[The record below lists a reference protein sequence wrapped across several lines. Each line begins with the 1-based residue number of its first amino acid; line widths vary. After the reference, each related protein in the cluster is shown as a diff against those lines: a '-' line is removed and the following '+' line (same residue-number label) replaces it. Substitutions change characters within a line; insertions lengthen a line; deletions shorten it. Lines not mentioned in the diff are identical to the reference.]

1 MSDSELDSVRRREVE
16 NANRMRHFVPN
27 YLEPLLSK
35 QWEIVSIGCGSG
47 IDVEMLRRDGYQAYG
62 FDPSRDNHFSLRDE
76 SARPFLRSGAAEEF
90 PFGDKRFDF
99 AYALEVIEHVGC
111 ANFGTHLLPD
121 WRAERLLF
129 LRSALASLRS
139 PGRLLLSTSNRL
151 CPIDPG
157 HPHKYTGLGRLANK
171 CGLPF
176 GISVPW
182 HKDNFLYS
190 FDQLAID
197 VRSISSSAVI
207 RTASIANYPTVTSRK
222 GPIGRSARGFLS
234 LIDSEPLR
242 SSPISPLLVVI
253 IDI

>member
-1 MSDSELDSVRRREVE
+1 MSESELTSVSRREVE
-16 NANRMRHFVPN
+16 NSNRMRHFVPN

-35 QWEIVSIGCGSG
+35 QWEIISIGCGSG
-47 IDVEMLRRDGYQAYG
+47 IDVEMLRRDGYKAFG

-76 SARPFLRSGAAEEF
+76 GAKPFLKSGAAGEF

-129 LRSALASLRS
+129 LKSALALLRS

-157 HPHKYTGLGRLANK
+157 HPHKYTALGRLANK

-182 HKDNFLYS
+182 HEDNFLYS
-190 FDQLAID
+190 FEQLAAD
-197 VRSISSSAVI
+197 VRSISPAAVI
-207 RTASIANYPTVTSRK
+207 RTAPIANYPTVTSRS
-222 GPIGRSARGFLS
+222 GLLGRSVKAFLS
-234 LIDSEPLR
+234 LIDSATLR
-242 SSPISPLLVVI
+242 SSPISPLLVVT